1 MKIFKMI
8 PLVGKLAD
16 GQFMGGWI
24 NASTEEN
31 YLEYEYFTSWVSSE
45 SGYER
50 GCSQE
55 DIDLQHR
62 SQAQLNPLKN
72 RQILSAYL
80 VIFI

>member
-1 MKIFKMI
+1 MKISKMV
-8 PLVGKLAD
+8 PLASKLVN
-16 GQFMGGWI
+16 GQFMGGWM

-31 YLEYEYFTSWVSSE
+31 YFEFEYFTSWVSSE

-55 DIDLQHR
+55 DIDLHHK
-62 SQAQLNPLKN
+62 SQAQLNLLKN